1 MSSVTFAQETI
12 LCSVI
17 MSPLP
22 QLVGSRGLLT
32 QTGPFPRFFYPVF
45 TELNQSL
52 CSSRSS
58 RDKAWSCWQHGLALL
73 EGCVERGRN
82 EADVE
87 GRIEP
92 RGKEDSLQCSR
103 AWLRVA
109 TGSCYSQGQVHTASE
124 HDKVAQHPCVWVS
137 QGSCHKVPH
146 IGCLKTAEMHSFTSL
161 NAGSPRSRFQQGWF
175 LLRALR

>member
-1 MSSVTFAQETI
+1 MWSCLPCHSWLAQG
-12 LCSVI
+12 
-17 MSPLP
+17 
-22 QLVGSRGLLT
+22 GSWPKLGPSLDFFT
-32 QTGPFPRFFYPVF
+32 QC
-45 TELNQSL
+45 LQSWISL
-52 CSSRSS
+52 YVVAEVL